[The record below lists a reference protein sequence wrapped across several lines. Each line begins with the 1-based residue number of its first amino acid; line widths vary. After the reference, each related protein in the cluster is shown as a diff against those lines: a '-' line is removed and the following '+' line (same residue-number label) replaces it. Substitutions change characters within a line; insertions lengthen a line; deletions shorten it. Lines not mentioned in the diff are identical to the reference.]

1 LIVAGLL
8 LLAALGRIA
17 IDVTAEP
24 LLETIAQLT
33 AEPEELGL
41 LRRVVALLEAGH
53 DRSAADDGIGELP
66 SRFPERLVAAFE
78 EGHLPLLDA
87 VSRLSEITQALEAAM
102 RTSVEAFETAMRSA
116 AAQQRPVND
125 DKIVGAMSVPE
136 LQTAVEE
143 LTAVLRR
150 LSAVPEKIEEAIPP
164 AGYAGVPARR
174 KAPAPGLAREL
185 RGLLQEIDAA
195 R

>member
-1 LIVAGLL
+1 LL
-8 LLAALGRIA
+8 EIIA
-17 IDVTAEP
+17 QVTAES
-24 LLETIAQLT
+24 
-33 AEPEELGL
+33 EELGL
-41 LRRVVALLEAGH
+41 LRRVVALLEAAR

-66 SRFPERLVAAFE
+66 ARYPERLVAAFE

-87 VSRLSEITQALEAAM
+87 VSRLSEITQALEAAK

-150 LSAVPEKIEEAIPP
+150 LSAVPENIEEATPL
-164 AGYAGVPARR
+164 AGYAGASARR

-185 RGLLQEIDAA
+185 RGLLHEIDAA